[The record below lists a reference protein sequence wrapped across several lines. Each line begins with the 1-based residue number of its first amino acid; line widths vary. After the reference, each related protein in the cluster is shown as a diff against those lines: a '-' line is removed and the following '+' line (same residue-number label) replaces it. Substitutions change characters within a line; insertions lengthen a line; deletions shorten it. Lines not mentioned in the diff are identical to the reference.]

1 MITERGIIV
10 HPEYAFDL
18 VDIHDDPSIVVLSP
32 SNLPK
37 MDITQSFRV
46 ALTYGLANE
55 ELNAPWYAGSVL
67 GRCKYN
73 KARIERAKA
82 RNRKR
87 KQKCKR

>member
-1 MITERGIIV
+1 M
-10 HPEYAFDL
+10 
-18 VDIHDDPSIVVLSP
+18 DDADARVVLFP
-32 SNLPK
+32 EDFPK
-37 MDITQSFRV
+37 MNITQSFRV

-55 ELNAPWYAGSVL
+55 QLNAPWYAGANF